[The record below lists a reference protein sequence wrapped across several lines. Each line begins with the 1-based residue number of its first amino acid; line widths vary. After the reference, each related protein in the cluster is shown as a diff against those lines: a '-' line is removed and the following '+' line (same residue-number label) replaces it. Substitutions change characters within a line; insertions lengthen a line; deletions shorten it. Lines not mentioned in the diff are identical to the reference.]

1 MHLFGQPPGI
11 NSALN
16 ADRDNATTSKSEN
29 ISVQFLLDTNALF
42 PIFKSLIWAFFI
54 KIRRNLNENARL
66 RQISYL
72 KVVVISCFL

>member
-29 ISVQFLLDTNALF
+29 ISGQLDTNALF
-42 PIFKSLIWAFFI
+42 LILKSLIGAFI
-54 KIRRNLNENARL
+54 INNLS
-66 RQISYL
+66 QSQ
-72 KVVVISCFL
+72 

>member
-29 ISVQFLLDTNALF
+29 ISGQLDTNALF
-42 PIFKSLIWAFFI
+42 LILKSLIGAFII
-54 KIRRNLNENARL
+54 KICRNLNEKVRL
-66 RQISYL
+66 RQIPCL
-72 KVVVISCFL
+72 KVVVISYFL